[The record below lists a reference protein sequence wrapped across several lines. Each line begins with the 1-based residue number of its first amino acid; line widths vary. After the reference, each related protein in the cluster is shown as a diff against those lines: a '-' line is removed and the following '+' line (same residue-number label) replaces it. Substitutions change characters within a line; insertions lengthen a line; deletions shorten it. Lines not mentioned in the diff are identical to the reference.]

1 MLEQLYNPSILY
13 PFVFTENITEEQRK
27 TAQSIKDC
35 RICLLLRGYQMAS
48 VYLTKATGD
57 TLTFKIRE
65 PAQTDYLVQISVN
78 GKVKAD
84 NKYIVADNTF
94 VTPSN
99 TAFVPLSQSDTPLE
113 LLTEKTIQIDKALNV
128 SVISRKVHTPAEP
141 KSEIQYEL
149 KDITALELNTGYNTE
164 VQVEDNSVLISASQ
178 GLGKGNPSG
187 YNYWEEYKTGSTEEI
202 NRQYT
207 GLKWI
212 NGYRANVSI
221 GASAS
226 LLLGIDTTTFSDGVF
241 SGSALNIHLKR
252 KPVQIQS

>member
-1 MLEQLYNPSILY
+1 MLEQLHNPSILY

-35 RICLLLRGYQMAS
+35 RICLLLRGYQLAS
-48 VYLTKATGD
+48 IYLIKATVD
-57 TLTFKIRE
+57 TLTFKISE
-65 PAQTDYLVQISVN
+65 PAQTDYLVEVSID
-78 GKVKAD
+78 GKIKAD

-94 VTPSN
+94 VIPSN
-99 TAFVPLSQSDTPLE
+99 TAFVPLSQSDTSLE
-113 LLTEKTIQIDKALNV
+113 LLTEKTIQIDKALHM
-128 SVISRKVHTPAEP
+128 SIISRKVHTPAEP

-149 KDITALELNTGYNTE
+149 KDIAALELNTGYNTE
-164 VQVEDNSVLISASQ
+164 VQIEDNSILISASQ

-187 YNYWEEYKTGSTEEI
+187 YSYWEEYKDGSTEEI

-212 NGYRANVSI
+212 NGYTTNVSI
-221 GASAS
+221 GSSVS
-226 LLLGIDTTTFSDGVF
+226 LLLGIDTTPFSDGVF